1 MTVVHLAYFLA
12 FLSIGALACL
22 FGSKVLNVQIPF
34 LFKYAI
40 DSLHVLPP
48 LDSVDN
54 TVITGS
60 AAFVLGYGAARLG
73 MLFVCLLYLF
83 VCLFFCFFVF
93 CFFVF
98 LFGN

>member
-73 MLFVCLLYLF
+73 MLFVCLCVCLF

-93 CFFVF
+93 